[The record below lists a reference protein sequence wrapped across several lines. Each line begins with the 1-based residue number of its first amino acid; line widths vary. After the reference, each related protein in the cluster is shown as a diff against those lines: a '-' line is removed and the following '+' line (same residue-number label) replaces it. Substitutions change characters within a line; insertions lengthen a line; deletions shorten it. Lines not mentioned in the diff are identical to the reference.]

1 MKASF
6 RTWLSVWLGAA
17 VFMLLLSGCG
27 VSEFRSAED
36 LFVQPQLPEE
46 YKNLNATIEQVKS
59 SLDAE
64 QTAPLTGSNT
74 SAIQLL
80 DLNSDGEEEA
90 AVAFFRSNSS
100 DDPQPLKIYIFRM
113 GSDGTYQIAYRIQ
126 GEGNNVGSIAY
137 RDLDGDGI
145 LEVVVSWQLAN
156 RVYVLSVYALGPA
169 EATELVHSTYNESY
183 VLADLN
189 GDGLRE
195 LVVIQRD
202 DTGES
207 YSRASYYTYQ
217 DGMLVMTSEAAL
229 SANVNDVTSVR
240 TGVLA
245 GQTPAIYVTSDC
257 EGGQVTD
264 ILAYQDG
271 GLVNVTINQDSGISN
286 YTLRSYTGVS
296 VTDINN
302 DGVLEVPVALA
313 LPSVRAS
320 SETTHWI
327 IYWRQFDALGH
338 ATVAC
343 ITYHST
349 EDGWYLILPS
359 SWDGQIA
366 VERDDRENHRGEQA
380 VVFYHQEYDGSLTR
394 FMTIYRLT
402 GTNREARANLGS
414 RQLLLSTSSVAY
426 AVEFASD
433 GWDCGLNIDQVR
445 DRFNLITTEWSTVD
459 NT

>member
-1 MKASF
+1 
-6 RTWLSVWLGAA
+6 
-17 VFMLLLSGCG
+17 
-27 VSEFRSAED
+27 
-36 LFVQPQLPEE
+36 
-46 YKNLNATIEQVKS
+46 
-59 SLDAE
+59 
-64 QTAPLTGSNT
+64 
-74 SAIQLL
+74 
-80 DLNSDGEEEA
+80 
-90 AVAFFRSNSS
+90 
-100 DDPQPLKIYIFRM
+100 M

-145 LEVVVSWQLAN
+145 LEVVVSWPVGQ

-189 GDGLRE
+189 GVRRRE

-296 VTDINN
+296 VTDIITT
-302 DGVLEVPVALA
+302 VCWRCLWRWPWPTSEHPVRRRTGSSTGGSLTLWAM
-313 LPSVRAS
+313 LPWPVS
-320 SETTHWI
+320 S
-327 IYWRQFDALGH
+327 
-338 ATVAC
+338 
-343 ITYHST
+343 YHST

>member
-1 MKASF
+1 MRVAQCKMV
-6 RTWLSVWLGAA
+6 LVAA
-17 VFMLLLSGCG
+17 VFLLLTGCL
-27 VSEFRSAED
+27 FQPPDD
-36 LFVQPQLPEE
+36 LYSLPEPPADYQNLYTKIDEVRAAGAE
-46 YKNLNATIEQVKS
+46 YAGPVQGT
-59 SLDAE
+59 
-64 QTAPLTGSNT
+64 NT
-74 SAIQLL
+74 QPIQLVDL
-80 DLNSDGEEEA
+80 DGDGQEE
-90 AVAFFRSNSS
+90 AVAFFRNAGEEK
-100 DDPQPLKIYIFRM
+100 PLKIYIFRM

>member
-1 MKASF
+1 MP
-6 RTWLSVWLGAA
+6 LG
-17 VFMLLLSGCG
+17 
-27 VSEFRSAED
+27 
-36 LFVQPQLPEE
+36 
-46 YKNLNATIEQVKS
+46 
-59 SLDAE
+59 
-64 QTAPLTGSNT
+64 
-74 SAIQLL
+74 
-80 DLNSDGEEEA
+80 
-90 AVAFFRSNSS
+90 
-100 DDPQPLKIYIFRM
+100 
-113 GSDGTYQIAYRIQ
+113 
-126 GEGNNVGSIAY
+126 
-137 RDLDGDGI
+137 
-145 LEVVVSWQLAN
+145 
-156 RVYVLSVYALGPA
+156 
-169 EATELVHSTYNESY
+169 HSTYNESY